1 MEKKTK
7 DRFISST
14 FKVLIFAMLMLIY
27 GSQEGESIILFS
39 LCLS

>member
-1 MEKKTK
+1 MAKKTK

-14 FKVLIFAMLMLIY
+14 FNVLILAMLILIY
-27 GSQEGESIILFS
+27 GCQEGESILLFS